1 MVQLEQRVSA
11 NGILALT
18 ALTSQEQ
25 TGQGPVS
32 SARRPGALVQP
43 QQSISLREPSGDL
56 GGTTFPSP
64 CLENQPVNTD
74 GPLLPESLST
84 PKCSYMLSMT
94 RGKALHMFLSSVVDI
109 SKKQQMAHQFQIW
122 SWKLK
127 LLKKTRF
134 AFKKENKKGFPS
146 TNKENMYTNSPKKE
160 KSQWELKSDL
170 NFGF

>member
-74 GPLLPESLST
+74 GPLLPSHCQPRNVPTCSRWPEEKPSTCSSQVWLTFQRSSRWLTSFKYDHGSLN
-84 PKCSYMLSMT
+84 C
-94 RGKALHMFLSSVVDI
+94 
-109 SKKQQMAHQFQIW
+109 
-122 SWKLK
+122 WKRLD
-127 LLKKTRF
+127 LPLKKKTKRVF
-134 AFKKENKKGFPS
+134 QVLTKKICIQIHQKK
-146 TNKENMYTNSPKKE
+146 KKA
-160 KSQWELKSDL
+160 SGS
-170 NFGF
+170 